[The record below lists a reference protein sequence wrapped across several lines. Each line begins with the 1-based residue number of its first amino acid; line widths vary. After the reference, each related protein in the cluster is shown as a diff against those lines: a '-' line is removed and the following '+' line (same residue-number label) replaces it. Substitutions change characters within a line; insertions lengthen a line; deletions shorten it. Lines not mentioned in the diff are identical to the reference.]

1 MKEKFL
7 DMDTDWEIIKN
18 TQLQFLVDENID
30 VAAGGDARTAGLDK
44 KAALDV
50 DPREAMLR
58 ALVGMA

>member
-7 DMDTDWEIIKN
+7 DMDTDWEIIKS